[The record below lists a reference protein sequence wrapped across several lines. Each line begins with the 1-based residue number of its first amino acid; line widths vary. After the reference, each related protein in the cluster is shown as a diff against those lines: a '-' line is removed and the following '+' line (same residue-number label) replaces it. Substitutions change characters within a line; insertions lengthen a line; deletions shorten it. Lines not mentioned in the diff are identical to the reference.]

1 MEFKSFCRG
10 FLRVR
15 EFDQLISEKENSQ
28 GVPSWM
34 HIGYKNSEG
43 KQRKQLL
50 SMIGG
55 NIIHRL
61 DLTRFR

>member
-1 MEFKSFCRG
+1 MVLGGSLHWIF
-10 FLRVR
+10 
-15 EFDQLISEKENSQ
+15 Q
-28 GVPSWM
+28 VPSWM

-55 NIIHRL
+55 KYYPM
-61 DLTRFR
+61 T

>member
-15 EFDQLISEKENSQ
+15 EFDQLISEKENGQ

-43 KQRKQLL
+43 KQRKAAAVYDRRQIL
-50 SMIGG
+50 SM
-55 NIIHRL
+55 
-61 DLTRFR
+61 T

>member
-50 SMIGG
+50 SMMAA
-55 NIIHRL
+55 NIIP
-61 DLTRFR
+61 

>member
-1 MEFKSFCRG
+1 MEFKCFCRG

-28 GVPSWM
+28 GLPAWM
-34 HIGYKNSEG
+34 HSGYNNSVG

-55 NIIHRL
+55 KYYPM
-61 DLTRFR
+61 T